1 VSEETLKVWAIA
13 GSLRRDSWNRKLL
26 EAAAALAPD
35 DVEVHISPLLP
46 EIPFFN
52 EDLNGNEPDVV
63 LQLRAEVKAADA
75 VMLAFPEYNGMVP
88 GVLKNL
94 LDWIAYPLFNCA
106 LMDKPVALMGAS
118 GSKIGTAR
126 GQTDLRQMFVYSR
139 ALVVPSPEVLVNF
152 AHQAFDDDGQL
163 NDQMY
168 RDRIAHQYEYLKKFA
183 RFNRIEQEA
192 VRS

>member
-1 VSEETLKVWAIA
+1 VSYEKLKVWSIA

-35 DVEVHISPLLP
+35 DVEVHISPLLG
-46 EIPFFN
+46 EVPFFN

-75 VMLAFPEYNGMVP
+75 VLIVTPEYNGMVP

-106 LMDKPVALMGAS
+106 LMDKPVALMGAA
-118 GSKIGTAR
+118 GSKLGTAR
-126 GQTDLRQMFVYSR
+126 SQTDLRQMFVYSR

-152 AHQAFDDDGQL
+152 AHLAFDDDGGL
-163 NDQMY
+163 IDQMY
-168 RDRIAHQYEYLKKFA
+168 RDRIAHQFEYLKKFA
-183 RFNRIEQEA
+183 RFNRINEEVA
-192 VRS
+192 AS